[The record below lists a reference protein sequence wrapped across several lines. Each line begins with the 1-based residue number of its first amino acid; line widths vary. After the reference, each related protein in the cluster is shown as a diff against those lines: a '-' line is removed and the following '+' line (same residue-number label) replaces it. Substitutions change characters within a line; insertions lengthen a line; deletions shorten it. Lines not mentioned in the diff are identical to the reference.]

1 LGIGVGGSGIGVGR
15 AKVGAVG
22 LREGFVRGWVSLEKS
37 SWGVRPGSSWGRLIG
52 GVLIRRG
59 VEERASELG
68 GGLASGAGWRM
79 AHLENCCLTR
89 ARGGSKMDERRA
101 GVGGSG

>member
-1 LGIGVGGSGIGVGR
+1 
-15 AKVGAVG
+15 
-22 LREGFVRGWVSLEKS
+22 
-37 SWGVRPGSSWGRLIG
+37 
-52 GVLIRRG
+52 VLIRRG

-68 GGLASGAGWRM
+68 GGLASGVGWRM

-101 GVGGSG
+101 GGGGSG